1 MIRSVRIKDHYAE
14 QQMFMQRAL
23 GAGVI
28 IVLAICILI
37 ARLIYLQIV
46 RYDYFLDQS
55 QGNRIRNEPIP
66 PNRGLILDRNGIAL
80 GLNAPSYQLELTRE
94 QVPDLEGTLQR
105 LAALSLL
112 DRSDVPRF
120 MKDILGRRSFEP
132 VPLKLQLNDDE
143 LARFA
148 VRRQDFPGVD
158 VQPRMTRY
166 YPLSASGVHA
176 LGYVSAISVED
187 QKSIDVD
194 EYAGTT
200 LIGKSGVEKTYEPEL
215 HGKTGYQELLVNAQG
230 RHVEHAGVKITDLKR
245 REPIAGNDLYLTID
259 QHVQQAAEEMLRG
272 KRGAAVAI
280 DPSNGDVIALVSTP
294 GFDPNFFSRGISRT
308 DYVKLKDDPDIPLYN
323 RALQGTYPSGSTIK
337 PFLALAGLRYGVIEP
352 DRTWFCKGRFNLPNV
367 NRVHRDWKPA
377 GHGYVDMYSAIQHSC
392 DTYFYQLSDL
402 IGIDRIHD
410 FLTEFG
416 FGQTTKIDIGG
427 DRAGLVPSTEW
438 KRRVYK
444 EPWYRDETVSVGIG
458 QGYLSVTPIQ
468 LASATATLAA
478 RGQKFKPRLVHAIR
492 DAVTGQIRELPP
504 QSLPPVPISEPKMW
518 DVIFQG
524 MQMVMKPG
532 GTGAAS
538 AVGAPYSMA
547 GKTGTAQVFTVGQN
561 EKYSEKGLNERLL
574 DHGLFVGYAPVEAP
588 KIAIAV
594 VIENGKHGA
603 AAALISRRMMDVY
616 LLSPEEL
623 KALDA
628 KRKPATLTA
637 PPVSSGDDE

>member
-1 MIRSVRIKDHYAE
+1 MIRTARIKDHYAE
-14 QQMFMQRAL
+14 QQLFMQRAL
-23 GAGVI
+23 GAGAMI
-28 IVLAICILI
+28 LIAICILI

-55 QGNRIRNEPIP
+55 LGNRIRNEPIP

-80 GLNAPSYQLELTRE
+80 GLNAPSYQLELTRD

-120 MKDILGRRSFEP
+120 KKDILGRRGFET
-132 VPLKLQLNDDE
+132 VPLKLQLNDED
-143 LARFA
+143 LARFS
-148 VRRQDFPGVD
+148 VRRQDFPGVE

-166 YPLSASGVHA
+166 YPLGASGVHA
-176 LGYVSAISVED
+176 LGYVSAISIDD
-187 QKSIDVD
+187 QKSIDMD

-200 LIGKSGVEKTYEPEL
+200 LIGKSGVEKTYEPDL

-230 RHVEHAGVKITDLKR
+230 RHVERVGVKIADLKR
-245 REPIAGNDLYLTID
+245 REPVAGNDLYLTID
-259 QHVQQAAEEMLRG
+259 QHVQQAAEELLRG

-280 DPSNGDVIALVSTP
+280 DPKNGDVIALVSTP

-337 PFLALAGLRYGVIEP
+337 PFLALAGLRYGVIAP
-352 DRTWFCKGRFNLPNV
+352 DTAWYCKGRFNLPNV
-367 NRVHRDWKPA
+367 NRVHRDWKPQ
-377 GHGYVDMYSAIQHSC
+377 GHGYVNMYSSIQHSC

-410 FLTEFG
+410 FLAEFG
-416 FGQTTKIDIGG
+416 FGKTTQLDVGG
-427 DRAGLVPSTEW
+427 DRPGLLPSTEW

-444 EPWYRDETVSVGIG
+444 QPWYRDETVSVGIG

-492 DAVTGQIRELPP
+492 DSVTGQVRELPP
-504 QSLPPVPISEPKMW
+504 QSLPPVPISEAAMW

-538 AVGAPYSMA
+538 GAGASYSIA
-547 GKTGTAQVFTVGQN
+547 GKTGTAQVFTVAQN

-574 DHGLFVGYAPVEAP
+574 DHGLFVAFAPVESP
-588 KIAIAV
+588 KIALV
-594 VIENGKHGA
+594 VVLENGKHGTA
-603 AAALISRRMMDVY
+603 AAVIARRMLDVY

-623 KALDA
+623 KAQDA
-628 KRKPATLTA
+628 KRKPLAVAPAATT
-637 PPVSSGDDE
+637 SGDDE